1 MTLYAG
7 ERTMDGAIVTRDG
20 APLNPRHDVANFSRV
35 GLEWGFDGGPARQ
48 LALALL
54 CDYLGDAARAI
65 RLAPLLAEQAT
76 ARLPNEWSFDDVA
89 LGRLVA
95 ELDPGG
101 SRS

>member
-1 MTLYAG
+1 MTVYAG
-7 ERTMDGAIVTRDG
+7 ERTMDGAVVTRDG
-20 APLNPRHDVANFSRV
+20 APLDPRLDVASFSRV
-35 GLEWGFDGGPARQ
+35 GLEWGFDGGPAKQ

-54 CDYLGDAARAI
+54 CDHLGDVARAM
-65 RLAPLLAEQAT
+65 RLAPLLAEQVT

-101 SRS
+101 SRG